1 LKAHKEEHKNCLV
14 PFNHKDS
21 NQLGEWVATHRT
33 CKVSQDRVELL
44 EKIGFVFDAQEAKW
58 PLCYT
63 QLKACKEPPDDCPVS
78 LNYKDDK
85 QLGE

>member
-1 LKAHKEEHKNCLV
+1 
-14 PFNHKDS
+14 
-21 NQLGEWVATHRT
+21 
-33 CKVSQDRVELL
+33 VSQDRVELL